1 MTEVRGGHYN
11 ARNGRKEMLNSQC
24 EGDQRARRQEKG
36 GGEGA
41 GGGGLRRR
49 FTNRENRL
57 ARQLLDHIRTQ
68 TKWTSGVD
76 RPFVLGI

>member
-1 MTEVRGGHYN
+1 
-11 ARNGRKEMLNSQC
+11 MLNHRVGQAESGQL
-24 EGDQRARRQEKG
+24 GARRQE
-36 GGEGA
+36 EA
-41 GGGGLRRR
+41 GGLRRR

-57 ARQLLDHIRTQ
+57 ARQMLDHIRTQ

>member
-1 MTEVRGGHYN
+1 MFHNWLDQTDS
-11 ARNGRKEMLNSQC
+11 SQ
-24 EGDQRARRQEKG
+24 QRERRQEEERK
-36 GGEGA
+36 EERR
-41 GGGGLRRR
+41 GLRRR

-57 ARQLLDHIRTQ
+57 ARQLLDHIRTE

>member
-1 MTEVRGGHYN
+1 MPTERP
-11 ARNGRKEMLNSQC
+11 EMFHSWLDKTEPAQ
-24 EGDQRARRQEKG
+24 QHVRRQE
-36 GGEGA
+36 EGREE
-41 GGGGLRRR
+41 GREETRGLRRR

-57 ARQLLDHIRTQ
+57 ARQLLDHIRTE

>member
-1 MTEVRGGHYN
+1 MRGGDYN
-11 ARNGRKEMLNSQC
+11 ARNKRKEMLNSQC
-24 EGDQRARRQEKG
+24 GGEERARRPEEG
-36 GGEGA
+36 GG